1 MAEQNKTIQT
11 PPPEASVRT
20 AAAQALIAK
29 VRAIRD
35 EIPDFT
41 APGFQGSGRGPGNAA
56 SVPMAFVERTAVA
69 VANHP
74 LLVRPDLLDPAVS
87 RDLMTFAEAYTPLA
101 DEMEAVLKFLR
112 HTIISA
118 RNTAGTDALVTYT
131 LAQRLAKRA
140 ATKADLAPHVA
151 DMRRELG
158 RHRKSKQVTAPT
170 PAPAPTSAPVPASL

>member
-1 MAEQNKTIQT
+1 MATQNRSIQT
-11 PPPEASVRT
+11 PPPEASART

-29 VRAIRD
+29 MRAIRE

-41 APGFQGSGRGPGNAA
+41 APGFQGSGRPLSNAA
-56 SVPMAFVERTAVA
+56 NVPSAFVERVAVA
-69 VANHP
+69 VANQP
-74 LLVRPDLLDPAVS
+74 LLVRPDALDPAVS
-87 RDLMTFAEAYTPLA
+87 RDLMTFAETYTPLA
-101 DEMEAVLKFLR
+101 DEMEVVLKFLR

-118 RNTAGTDALVTYT
+118 RNMAGEDALVTYT

-158 RHRKSKQVTAPT
+158 RYRKSKQVTEPT
-170 PAPAPTSAPVPASL
+170 PPPPSTP